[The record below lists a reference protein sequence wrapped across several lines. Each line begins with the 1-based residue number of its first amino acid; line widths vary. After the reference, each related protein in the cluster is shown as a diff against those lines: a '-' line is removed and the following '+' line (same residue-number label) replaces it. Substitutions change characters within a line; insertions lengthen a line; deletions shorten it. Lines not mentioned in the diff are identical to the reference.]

1 MIPLKNRTIL
11 TEHTQNNQI
20 KEWLEI
26 EIENKIYI
34 YIYIYICRDK
44 EKEKNS
50 KEVIAFVKR
59 VRD

>member
-26 EIENKIYI
+26 EIENKKYI
-34 YIYIYICRDK
+34 YT
-44 EKEKNS
+44 
-50 KEVIAFVKR
+50 FVGTKKKR
-59 VRD
+59 KFLKKLLHL